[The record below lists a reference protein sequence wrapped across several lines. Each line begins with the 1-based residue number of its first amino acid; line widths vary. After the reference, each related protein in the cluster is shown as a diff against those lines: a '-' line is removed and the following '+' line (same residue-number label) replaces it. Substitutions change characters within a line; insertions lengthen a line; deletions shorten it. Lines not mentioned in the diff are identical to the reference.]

1 VRCRSDPDETL
12 HADRT
17 AAIAAARA
25 AAERLWMQ
33 QRIASEVRVDDED
46 GRWLLI
52 DQYGDL
58 LG

>member
-1 VRCRSDPDETL
+1 
-12 HADRT
+12 
-17 AAIAAARA
+17 
-25 AAERLWMQ
+25 MQ